1 MNVYSSTDYNP
12 GRFRNLIQSTV
23 IPKASKA
30 QGTGFGLGQA
40 PTHEHKHQ
48 RVVSGKEQEPRGL
61 YDEEEEEAAPF
72 STTLSSSLGLSLP
85 NPAPEI
91 DMNTSGELR
100 HMCACEWPLSSET
113 PPVSTGGSTSE
124 GHGTKRR
131 MDEIVDT
138 DEPSVPKKKK
148 YAKEAWPGRKPG
160 PSQGLF

>member
-1 MNVYSSTDYNP
+1 MGIPKEETFVKKRRKIHITFNEEEDVINP
-12 GRFRNLIQSTV
+12 EDVDPSIGRFRNLIQSTV

-91 DMNTSGELR
+91 DMNTSG
-100 HMCACEWPLSSET
+100 
-113 PPVSTGGSTSE
+113 GSTSE

-148 YAKEAWPGRKPG
+148 YAKEAWP
-160 PSQGLF
+160 